1 MATRAFTLA
10 AVRVVLVLGQVNV
23 RYADGVR
30 EGYRSIGR
38 SCERA
43 ALIGVRSVRLSSRHA
58 PALAVH
64 LRPFIFEFRTIKYY
78 FIAIQMLLACIFI
91 SGVKNA

>member
-1 MATRAFTLA
+1 MATRAFALPTA
-10 AVRVVLVLGQVNV
+10 FVCIALGQVNA

-30 EGYRSIGR
+30 EGYHLIGR

-64 LRPFIFEFRTIKYY
+64 LRPFIFEFRTIKHY
-78 FIAIQMLLACIFI
+78 FIANQVFFI
-91 SGVKNA
+91 TF